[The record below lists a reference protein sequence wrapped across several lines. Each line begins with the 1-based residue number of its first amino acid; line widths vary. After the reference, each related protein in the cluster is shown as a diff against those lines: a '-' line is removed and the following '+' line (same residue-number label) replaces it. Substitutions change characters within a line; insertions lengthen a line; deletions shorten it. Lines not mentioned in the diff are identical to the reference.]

1 MVFFTCN
8 ACGSSLKKN
17 QVEKHYQCECP
28 RCEVLSCMDCGKDFY
43 GDEYA
48 SHTKCISEAA
58 KYQGSLF
65 KESGRAADGAGKGE
79 KKQQEWLEVYMYGAL
94 GVLHNYTCSRAL
106 ADVVATCA

>member
-28 RCEVLSCMDCGKDFY
+28 RCEVLSCMDCGRDFY

-65 KESGRAADGAGKGE
+65 KGNEKAADGAGKGE
-79 KKQQEWLEVYMYGAL
+79 KKQQEWLEVY
-94 GVLHNYTCSRAL
+94 TCTYILVEWQSRVRTL
-106 ADVVATCA
+106 CAHAQ